1 MSGSEPQQKATTNQS
16 VTGKS
21 VVSNFEESKNE
32 KDALTRIKQIEQ
44 VMQNFEK

>member
-1 MSGSEPQQKATTNQS
+1 MNGSEPQQKLTANQS
-16 VTGKS
+16 MTVKS
-21 VVSNFEESKNE
+21 VASNFEESKNE